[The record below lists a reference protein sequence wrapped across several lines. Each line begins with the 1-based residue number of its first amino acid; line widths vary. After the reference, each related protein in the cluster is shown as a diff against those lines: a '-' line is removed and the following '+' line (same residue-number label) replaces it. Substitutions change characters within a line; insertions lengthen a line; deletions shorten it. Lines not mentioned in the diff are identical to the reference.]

1 MHALFYCFE
10 LQSLLHQ
17 ELPKH
22 TRQKMKKGMNK
33 SAAIR
38 ELHTKNPELSAPEI
52 VAQLEKNGIAVS
64 APLVYQIFRKSRKG
78 TGKKR
83 GPKPGAIKVKTAAAI
98 PFSNNDLYASMKD
111 FIEAAGGL
119 DKAIEI
125 LSVFKK

>member
-1 MHALFYCFE
+1 
-10 LQSLLHQ
+10 
-17 ELPKH
+17 
-22 TRQKMKKGMNK
+22 MKKGINK

-64 APLVYQIFRKSRKG
+64 APLVYQIFRKSPKG

-83 GPKPGAIKVKTAAAI
+83 GPKPGATKVKTAAAS
-98 PFSNNDLYASMKD
+98 PLATTDLFASMKN
-111 FIEAAGGL
+111 FVEAAGGL

-125 LSVFKK
+125 LSVFKN

>member
-1 MHALFYCFE
+1 
-10 LQSLLHQ
+10 
-17 ELPKH
+17 
-22 TRQKMKKGMNK
+22 MKKGMNK

-52 VAQLEKNGIAVS
+52 VAQLEKNGITVS
-64 APLVYQIFRKSRKG
+64 APLVYQIFRKSPKG

-83 GPKPGAIKVKTAAAI
+83 GPKPGANKANIAAAS
-98 PFSNNDLYASMKD
+98 PLANNDLYASMKN

-119 DKAIEI
+119 DKSIEI

>member
-1 MHALFYCFE
+1 
-10 LQSLLHQ
+10 
-17 ELPKH
+17 
-22 TRQKMKKGMNK
+22 MKKGMNK

-78 TGKKR
+78 IGKKR
-83 GPKPGAIKVKTAAAI
+83 GPKPGASKVKAAAAI
-98 PFSNNDLYASMKD
+98 PFANNDLFASMKN
-111 FIEAAGGL
+111 FVEAAGGL